1 MCGGDPPPKTERDI
15 EHEKKFNEDLER
27 DKDSFKNGPVGN
39 RSITDCFCCLIFIA
53 AIVGFCGA
61 SAYGWMNGDPSKL
74 TLGWDSDKNGCGWSE
89 KTKDYPY
96 LYWPESP
103 ADGLLEAFKA
113 LDYGKAIELLND
125 GVCVKECPKADNT
138 EVECLPTSN
147 MVKDP
152 NYIGC
157 VNQISLAYMNEW
169 GINPGNAYTDVFKG
183 VDTGAG
189 EIKYPFRYNTKKLYG
204 FCYPDLFSKDEVSGL
219 NEKTIEKFKEMFEDI
234 VMNDKLTSY
243 LADIAYAWKT
253 ILTCS
258 VTAIVLGYIYMLLI
272 KCMGGLIVWLSIILI
287 LVSLWAGGYYM
298 YNSSED
304 YEPESDYRD
313 WVKYAAYGIWGLS
326 AFYVLCICC
335 CFNAIRIGTSVYQTT
350 ADYVT
355 SNIRIY
361 LLPFV
366 AYLVAGLWLAVWLVS
381 AVYTFSIGD
390 P

>member
-1 MCGGDPPPKTERDI
+1 
-15 EHEKKFNEDLER
+15 
-27 DKDSFKNGPVGN
+27 
-39 RSITDCFCCLIFIA
+39 
-53 AIVGFCGA
+53 
-61 SAYGWMNGDPSKL
+61 
-74 TLGWDSDKNGCGWSE
+74 
-89 KTKDYPY
+89 
-96 LYWPESP
+96 
-103 ADGLLEAFKA
+103 
-113 LDYGKAIELLND
+113 
-125 GVCVKECPKADNT
+125 
-138 EVECLPTSN
+138 
-147 MVKDP
+147 
-152 NYIGC
+152 
-157 VNQISLAYMNEW
+157 
-169 GINPGNAYTDVFKG
+169 
-183 VDTGAG
+183 
-189 EIKYPFRYNTKKLYG
+189 
-204 FCYPDLFSKDEVSGL
+204 
-219 NEKTIEKFKEMFEDI
+219 
-234 VMNDKLTSY
+234 MNDKLTSY